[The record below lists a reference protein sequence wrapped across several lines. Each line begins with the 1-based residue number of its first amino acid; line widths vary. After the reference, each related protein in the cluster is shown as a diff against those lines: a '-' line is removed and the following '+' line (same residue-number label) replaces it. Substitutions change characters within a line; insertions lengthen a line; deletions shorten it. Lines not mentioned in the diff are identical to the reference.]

1 MYSIYDHSLKCS
13 GNKKTLNRLSKLLCI
28 SKTKYLLN
36 NIITINAYTF
46 GLRRKDKKINYM
58 IIIGGTDINFNAKKN
73 QEKFKIVSKT
83 LHDAKYIVVFNN
95 YMYDKVIK
103 DYKINDSKLSIIPQS
118 IPKKLRASKFNLR
131 EYLCINKNKKI
142 FVNVGNLR
150 SVKRPE
156 YLFNFFKK
164 SKKYVYVLIGN
175 NIEGDYTFPANVYH
189 IKGLRSKDI
198 YACMKNVDGLINTS
212 KNEGMS
218 LSILEAMKLKCPV
231 YAFENLGNLSIVK
244 HGFNG
249 YIFNNLISFK
259 FVIQQPIK
267 KIIRNAYDY
276 VYIKHS
282 TRIETYSYLQL
293 LD

>member
-1 MYSIYDHSLKCS
+1 MYSIYDYSLKCS

-103 DYKINDSKLSIIPQS
+103 DYKINDSKISIIPQS

-131 EYLCINKNKKI
+131 EYLCIKNNKKI
-142 FVNVGNLR
+142 FINVGNLR

-156 YLFNFFKK
+156 YLFKFFKK

-175 NIEGDYTFPANVYH
+175 IIEGDYTFPANVYH

-198 YACMKNVDGLINTS
+198 YSCMKNVDGLINTS

-259 FVIQQPIK
+259 FVIRQPIK

-282 TRIETYSYLQL
+282 TRIETYRYLQL